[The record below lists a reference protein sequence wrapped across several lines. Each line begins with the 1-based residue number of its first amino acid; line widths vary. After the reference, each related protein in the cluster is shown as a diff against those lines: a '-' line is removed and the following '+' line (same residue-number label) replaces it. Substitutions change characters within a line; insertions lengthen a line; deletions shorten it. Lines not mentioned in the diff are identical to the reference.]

1 MAVKIILN
9 DHRAAKIED
18 LLMCLKLVRKA
29 SKLQSANVIS
39 LEVTWTQEGK
49 FGGLLR
55 TNRIV
60 NCTIRK

>member
-60 NCTIRK
+60 KCTKRK